1 MDPNGWIDVD
11 EERPKDWQT
20 VLAFWPGWANG
31 FAPDVQGD
39 ATYHGGKWYRRD
51 AVNSKDCFKEPSHWK
66 PFGPGPSAK
75 VYNLDS
81 HRAGQSGSKASH

>member
-11 EERPKDWQT
+11 KELPEDWQT
-20 VLAFWPGWANG
+20 VLAFWPGSDG
-31 FAPDVQGD
+31 SPDIQGD

-51 AVNSKDCFKEPSHWK
+51 AVNAKDCFKEPTHWK
-66 PFGPGPSAK
+66 HFGPGPMAK

-81 HRAGQSGSKASH
+81 HRGNHADTNASS